1 MNATLLESVTTRA
14 NHLIDPGL
22 SIWGWEIT
30 VYLFLGGMVAG
41 ILALSA
47 LLELRHGRPSS
58 PIFRTAPLVAL
69 GLLSLGML
77 ALFLDLEHP
86 LHVWRF
92 YTRFQVA
99 SPMSWGSWILVAV
112 YPAALLFGLG
122 SLDDSGRA
130 RVRSWVPKSLEGLY
144 AKVET
149 HARERRREILVGNF
163 FVALGLG
170 VYTGL
175 LLGTMAARLQ
185 WNTALLGPLFLV
197 SGISTG
203 AALLLLTGLEE
214 EERKRIV
221 RWDVNAIGT
230 ELVLILLMLIGF
242 GYGTESARLAAH
254 NFLGG
259 PYTPAFWS
267 LVVVLGLVVPL
278 LMEAIE
284 ARRHLPFTLVT
295 PALVLLGGLAL
306 RAILLAAGQETAFR
320 LLP

>member
-1 MNATLLESVTTRA
+1 MNTTLLESVTTRA

-22 SIWGWEIT
+22 GIWGWQIT

-41 ILALSA
+41 ILSLSA
-47 LLELRHGRPSS
+47 LLELRRGKPTS
-58 PIFRTAPLVAL
+58 PIFKTAPFVAL
-69 GLLSLGML
+69 GILSLGMV
-77 ALFLDLEHP
+77 ALFLDLEYP

-92 YTRFQVA
+92 YTRFQIA

-112 YPAALLFGLG
+112 YPAAFVFGLG
-122 SLDDSGRA
+122 SLDDGGRTWI
-130 RVRSWVPKSLEGLY
+130 RKWVPAKMEGIY
-144 AKVET
+144 DKVIS
-149 HARERRREILVGNF
+149 HALERRREILIGNF
-163 FVALGLG
+163 FIALSLG

-185 WNTALLGPLFLV
+185 WNSALLGPLFLM

-203 AALLLLTGLEE
+203 AAFLLLTGLHE
-214 EERKRIV
+214 EERKRLV

-242 GYGTESARLAAH
+242 AYGTESARLAAG

-267 LVVVLGLVVPL
+267 LVVILGLVVPL
-278 LMEAIE
+278 LMEAAE

-295 PALVLLGGLAL
+295 PALVLVGGLAL
-306 RAILLAAGQETAFR
+306 RAILLVAGQESAFR
-320 LLP
+320 LIP

>member
-22 SIWGWEIT
+22 DIWGWQIT

-47 LLELRHGRPSS
+47 LLELRHGRPRSA
-58 PIFRTAPLVAL
+58 IFRVAPLVAL
-69 GLLSLGML
+69 GILSLGMV
-77 ALFLDLEHP
+77 ALFLDLEYP

-92 YTRFQVA
+92 YSRFQIA

-112 YPAALLFGLG
+112 YPAGLVFALG
-122 SLDDSGRA
+122 SLDEAGRDI
-130 RVRSWVPKSLEGLY
+130 VRRWTPKNLEGLL
-144 AKVET
+144 AKLI
-149 HARERRREILVGNF
+149 HHSLERRREILIGVF
-163 FVALGLG
+163 FIGLGLG

-175 LLGTMAARLQ
+175 LLGTMASRLQ
-185 WNTALLGPLFLV
+185 WNSALLGPLFLM

-203 AALLLLTGLEE
+203 AAFLLLTGLEE
-214 EERKRIV
+214 EERKRLV

-242 GYGTESARLAAH
+242 SYGTESARFAAA

-278 LMEAIE
+278 LMEAAE

-295 PALVLLGGLAL
+295 PALVLVGGLAL
-306 RAILLAAGQETAFR
+306 RAILLVAGQETAFR

>member
-1 MNATLLESVTTRA
+1 MNTTLLESVTTRA

-22 SIWGWEIT
+22 EIWGWQIT

-41 ILALSA
+41 ILSLSA
-47 LLELRHGRPSS
+47 LLELRHGKPASRV
-58 PIFRTAPLVAL
+58 FRTAPFLAL
-69 GLLSLGML
+69 GILSLGMG

-92 YTRFQVA
+92 YTRFQLA

-112 YPAALLFGLG
+112 YPAAFVFGLG
-122 SLDDSGRA
+122 SLDESGRA
-130 RVRSWVPKSLEGLY
+130 AIRKWVPRNLEGLY
-144 AKVET
+144 GKALK
-149 HARERRREILVGNF
+149 HAIDRRREILIGNF
-163 FVALGLG
+163 FIGLGLG

-185 WNTALLGPLFLV
+185 WNSALLGPLFLV
-197 SGISTG
+197 SGLSTG
-203 AALLLLTGLEE
+203 AAFLLLTGLDE
-214 EERKRIV
+214 EERKRLV

-230 ELVLILLMLIGF
+230 ELILVLLMLIGF
-242 GYGTESARLAAH
+242 AYGTESARFAAS
-254 NFLGG
+254 NLLGG

-278 LMEAIE
+278 LMEAME
-284 ARRHLPFTLVT
+284 VRRHLSFTLVT
-295 PALVLLGGLAL
+295 PALVLVGGLAL

>member
-1 MNATLLESVTTRA
+1 MNTTLLESVTTRA

-22 SIWGWEIT
+22 AIWGWQIT

-41 ILALSA
+41 ILSLSA
-47 LLELRHGRPSS
+47 LLELRHGKPASRV
-58 PIFRTAPLVAL
+58 FRTAPFLAL
-69 GLLSLGML
+69 GILSLGMG
-77 ALFLDLEHP
+77 ALFLDLEYP

-92 YTRFQVA
+92 YTRFQLA

-112 YPAALLFGLG
+112 YPAAFVFGLG
-122 SLDDSGRA
+122 SLGESGRA
-130 RVRSWVPKSLEGLY
+130 AIRKWIPTSLQGMY
-144 AKVET
+144 GKVEK
-149 HARERRREILVGNF
+149 HAIDRRREILIGNF
-163 FVALGLG
+163 FIGLGLG

-185 WNTALLGPLFLV
+185 WNSALLGPLFLV
-197 SGISTG
+197 SGLSTG
-203 AALLLLTGLEE
+203 AAFLLLTGLDE

-242 GYGTESARLAAH
+242 AYGTESARLAAA

-267 LVVVLGLVVPL
+267 LVVILGLVVPL
-278 LMEAIE
+278 LMEAME

-295 PALVLLGGLAL
+295 PALVLVGGLAL
-306 RAILLAAGQETAFR
+306 RAILLVAGQESAFR
-320 LLP
+320 LIP

>member
-1 MNATLLESVTTRA
+1 MNTTLLESVTTRA

-22 SIWGWEIT
+22 GIWGWQIT

-41 ILALSA
+41 ILSLSA
-47 LLELRHGRPSS
+47 LLELRHGKPTS
-58 PIFRTAPLVAL
+58 PIFRMAPFWAL
-69 GLLSLGML
+69 GILSIGMV
-77 ALFLDLEHP
+77 ALFLDLEYP

-92 YTRFQVA
+92 YSRFQTA

-112 YPAALLFGLG
+112 YPAALVFGLG
-122 SLDDSGRA
+122 SLDDGGRA
-130 RVRSWVPKSLEGLY
+130 WIRKGVPAKLEGIYGKLV
-144 AKVET
+144 K
-149 HARERRREILVGNF
+149 HALERRREILIGIF
-163 FVALGLG
+163 FIGLGLG

-185 WNTALLGPLFLV
+185 WNSALLGPLFLM

-203 AALLLLTGLEE
+203 AAFLLLTGLHE
-214 EERKRIV
+214 EERKRLV

-242 GYGTESARLAAH
+242 AYGTESARFAAG

-267 LVVVLGLVVPL
+267 LVVILGLVVPL
-278 LMEAIE
+278 LMEAVE

-295 PALVLLGGLAL
+295 PALVLVGGLAL
-306 RAILLAAGQETAFR
+306 RAILLVAGQESAFR
-320 LLP
+320 LIP